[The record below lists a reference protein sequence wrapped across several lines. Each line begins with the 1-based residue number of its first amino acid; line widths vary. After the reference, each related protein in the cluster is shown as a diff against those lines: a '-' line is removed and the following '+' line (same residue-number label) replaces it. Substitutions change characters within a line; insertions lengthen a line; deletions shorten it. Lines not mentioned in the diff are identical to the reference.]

1 MNAPVPPR
9 FSLSHAFVVRLLAV
23 VIAVVPAVLVMASPL
38 PLWLRAWL
46 WAPVAGLPLALAFG
60 RVRGRSAVNVLAS
73 IWAFVRR
80 RRKYVWRVR
89 QTEHEIEEVSLK
101 APGTDWRRRF
111 VGNAGTLGLAI
122 GVALTVGALG
132 LAGAAAG
139 SVRWAA
145 RRTTQES
152 ATTMAKSPSPE
163 ISPTAVSAATR
174 TESHALPPTSP
185 LGKPMLAGVA
195 TPSAATVISTSALL
209 RAGAETREET
219 REWRLMA
226 FPGALSIRNTTSD
239 SCRVAFYAPGGRWS
253 AAIRMPGTETAKL
266 LVTPLLQPEMAGR
279 AVVVRSSCTLD
290 IQSIP
295 FRPQQPEYSQLWLI
309 PIRDSPG
316 RVRVKLHESSASG
329 GMTLLDMKGDPVTA
343 VAVPPTGAWAPR
355 PPERGCW
362 LYRIE
367 TTEPVWLEV
376 FVIKEFKE

>member
-9 FSLSHAFVVRLLAV
+9 FSLSHALLVRLLVV
-23 VIAVVPAVLVMASPL
+23 VIVVVPAALVVASPL

-46 WAPVAGLPLALAFG
+46 WAPVASLPLALAFG

-89 QTEHEIEEVSLK
+89 PTEHEIEGVFLK
-101 APGTDWRRRF
+101 TRGTDWRRRF
-111 VGNAGTLGLAI
+111 AGNTGMLGLAI
-122 GVALTVGALG
+122 GVALTAGALG

-139 SVRWAA
+139 SVLRTA
-145 RRTTQES
+145 RRTPQES
-152 ATTMAKSPSPE
+152 AMTTAETPLPE
-163 ISPTAVSAATR
+163 ISPTAASAATKA
-174 TESHALPPTSP
+174 ESRALPPTSVP
-185 LGKPMLAGVA
+185 GKPMLAGVA
-195 TPSAATVISTSALL
+195 TPSAATVISTSASL
-209 RAGAETREET
+209 RAGAETREAT
-219 REWRLMA
+219 QEWRLMA
-226 FPGALSIRNTTSD
+226 FPGVLSIRNASSTS
-239 SCRVAFYAPGGRWS
+239 CGVAFYAPGGRWS
-253 AAIRMPGTETAKL
+253 AAIRMRGAETAKL
-266 LVTPLLQPEMAGR
+266 LVMPLLQPEMAGR

-290 IQSIP
+290 IQSIH

-309 PIRDSPG
+309 PICDSPG

-367 TTEPVWLEV
+367 TTEPVWLEI
-376 FVIKEFKE
+376 FVIKEFED